1 MPFASPF
8 GFGGAL
14 TDPPSLF
21 GEIARMIKT
30 ISPESVL
37 FDGRKKYEGANLI
50 SY

>member
-8 GFGGAL
+8 GIGGAL

-30 ISPESVL
+30 ISPESV
-37 FDGRKKYEGANLI
+37 FFEGREKYEEAN
-50 SY
+50 